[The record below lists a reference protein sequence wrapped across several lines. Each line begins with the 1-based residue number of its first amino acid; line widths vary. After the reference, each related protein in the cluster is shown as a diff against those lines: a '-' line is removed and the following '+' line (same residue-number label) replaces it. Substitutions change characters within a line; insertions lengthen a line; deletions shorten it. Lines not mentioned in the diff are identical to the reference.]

1 MYSSIDRFQIVYSCV
16 KINIEN
22 YGHTIPS
29 LEWPNKGSGRMVTW
43 LVGLSKIERT
53 QYNSKVVVFL
63 VHPCLSFYTPYV
75 YLIDKI

>member
-43 LVGLSKIERT
+43 LVGLSKI
-53 QYNSKVVVFL
+53 
-63 VHPCLSFYTPYV
+63 
-75 YLIDKI
+75 